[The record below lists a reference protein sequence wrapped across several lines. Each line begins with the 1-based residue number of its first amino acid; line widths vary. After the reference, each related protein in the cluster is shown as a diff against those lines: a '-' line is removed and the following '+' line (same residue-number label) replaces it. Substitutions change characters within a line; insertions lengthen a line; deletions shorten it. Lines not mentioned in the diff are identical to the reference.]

1 MADVVFGDCLGWE
14 NGVPPLSKTLTIDS
28 EYNGDDSKPANLLDK
43 VTVKEPGQDKIETS
57 KVQKIQKDL
66 FYFDELSLGNKLG
79 QGCFGVVFEVQQF
92 MPLADNDSNFDEDRL
107 FARRYYADRNNQ
119 DPTGKCKYAVKYLRE
134 DFDTPRQFKVAARDM
149 ETEADL
155 LATIDHPRIVKM
167 YAKSAS
173 GTKFMKCT
181 KDNFQDFFIVMD
193 VLSGTL
199 SGKILEWR
207 LEERRMATAP
217 LFTKKPASE
226 SMKKKKILVE
236 RLRVSHDIASA
247 IAYLHGQSIVYRDL
261 KADNVG
267 FGADG
272 KCKLFDFGFARRLP
286 DDPEKKM
293 KNDTYVMSGQTGSIP
308 HMAPEV
314 WKEKPY
320 NEKADLY
327 SYAVLVWVILTLEMP
342 YFEFARDVVLL
353 TKRVMD
359 EGHRPPINGK
369 WPKKLQILLG
379 KAWSEDMN
387 KRPTMEEVCITL
399 KAIIASEL
407 PKSEKKIKRSFF

>member
-107 FARRYYADRNNQ
+107 FARRYYSDQKNE

-267 FGADG
+267 FGFDG
-272 KCKLFDFGFARRLP
+272 RCKLFDFGFARRLP

-342 YFEFARDVVLL
+342 YFEFARDVSML

-379 KAWSEDMN
+379 KAWSEDVDE
-387 KRPTMEEVCITL
+387 RPTMEQVCITL

-407 PKSEKKIKRSFF
+407 PKSEKAIRRSFF